1 MNTSGFLHMSMTGMR
16 RSVSTASFQTSN
28 KQSLCL
34 STLPEIVDETSRVN
48 QSPKE
53 TGEPEPQD
61 TSAEHAITM
70 VAIKI
75 DDSEK
80 QIGSEQS
87 SNAENELDQS
97 TKSILST
104 SSGNPLRSSFKRRD
118 GHDELDRSSKSA
130 NLRSYLKSVD
140 STENKMKRNVSFT
153 SLEIRSYNV
162 TLGDAAT
169 SSGPPVS
176 LDWQYDPQPQVI
188 EIESYENHKT
198 HRCREELVMPA
209 SDRKYLL
216 MREAGFTRSEIQK
229 AIDEA
234 KRTAKRR
241 EWTKKNLHLQ
251 PVEEALESTKRRFG
265 KLIRK
270 NIGEK

>member
-1 MNTSGFLHMSMTGMR
+1 MSMTGMR

-104 SSGNPLRSSFKRRD
+104 SSGNPLRSSLKRRD
-118 GHDELDRSSKSA
+118 SQNELDRSSKSV
-130 NLRSYLKSVD
+130 NPRSSIKSDD
-140 STENKMKRNVSFT
+140 SAENKLKRNVSFS

-169 SSGPPVS
+169 SNGPPVS
-176 LDWQYDPQPQVI
+176 LDWQYDPQSQVI
-188 EIESYENHKT
+188 EIDTYENHKT
-198 HRCREELVMPA
+198 PRSRQELVMPA
-209 SDRKYLL
+209 SHRKYLL
-216 MREAGFTRSEIQK
+216 MREAGFTRSEIQR

-234 KRTAKRR
+234 KMTAKRR
-241 EWTKKNLHLQ
+241 ERTKKTLHLQ
-251 PVEEALESTKRRFG
+251 PLEEALEGTKRKIRRF
-265 KLIRK
+265 IRK
-270 NIGEK
+270 NSSEKAA